1 MEAGEVRSRLSMNMI
16 HCPKFL
22 NTFPFCL
29 RTCITALAS
38 GFESGDG
45 GVFGSLGKALV
56 EVSGF
61 MVTINC
67 SLKAS

>member
-1 MEAGEVRSRLSMNMI
+1 MKMI
-16 HCPKFL
+16 NCPKFL
-22 NTFPFCL
+22 NTSPFCL

-38 GFESGDG
+38 GFDCGDG
-45 GVFGSLGKALV
+45 GEFVSLGKAFI
-56 EVSGF
+56 EVSEF